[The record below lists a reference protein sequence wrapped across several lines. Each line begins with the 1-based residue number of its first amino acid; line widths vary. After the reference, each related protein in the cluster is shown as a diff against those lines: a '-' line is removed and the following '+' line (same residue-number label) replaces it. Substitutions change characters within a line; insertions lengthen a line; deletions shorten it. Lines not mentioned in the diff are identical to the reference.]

1 MVRHRIS
8 QYAEKRAAMFCFLA
22 GQNLLLQV
30 KKYIVIGERKTGDST
45 SEKENPP
52 MNNRFF
58 ILLQTAILVIVLGL
72 GITGCGAAGDGQGS
86 TANGSTEYVIR
97 LGHSDTEDNLIN
109 VSLQHYAEYV
119 KEQTGGRV
127 VIRLYPNEELGDNT
141 DMAQQLVTGQLDAMM
156 MPQGV
161 EATYAPKIATLGL
174 PFLFTSY
181 EQAWAVVDDEEIAKG
196 LTEGLDSYNMI
207 QLAFWENGMRQ
218 ITNSVREISA
228 PSDVS
233 GLRMRIPDDDM
244 TEAIFKSLGARTT
257 VFSWNKTYDALK
269 QGTFDGQENPIA
281 NIYANHI
288 QEVNQYLTITNHKYE
303 SKNLVFSQTTWKKLP
318 KDVQQVLR
326 EGAVIYGKE
335 HREAVAAQQGKQ
347 LEELKAAGMVVNES
361 PDIAAFKTA
370 TRRVYTDFE
379 LQNEWTVNLVAR
391 IRKVIAQTP

>member
-181 EQAWAVVDDEEIAKG
+181 EQAWAVMDDEEIAKG

>member
-1 MVRHRIS
+1 MNNKFPVLL
-8 QYAEKRAAMFCFLA
+8 QAAIFV
-22 GQNLLLQV
+22 LLL
-30 KKYIVIGERKTGDST
+30 G
-45 SEKENPP
+45 
-52 MNNRFF
+52 
-58 ILLQTAILVIVLGL
+58 LV
-72 GITGCGAAGDGQGS
+72 ITGCGSESDGAGSAANS
-86 TANGSTEYVIR
+86 STEYVIR

-109 VSLQHYAEYV
+109 ISLQHYAEYV
-119 KEQTGGRV
+119 KEQTDGRV
-127 VIRLYPNEELGDNT
+127 VIRLYPNEALGDNT

-181 EQAWAVVDDEEIAKG
+181 EQAWAVTDDEEIAKG
-196 LTEGLDSYNMI
+196 LTEGLNSYNMI
-207 QLAFWENGMRQ
+207 QIAFWENGMRQ
-218 ITNSVREISA
+218 ITNNVREIST

-288 QEVNQYLTITNHKYE
+288 QEVNKYLTITNHKYE

-326 EGAVIYGKE
+326 EGAVIYGQE
-335 HREAVAAQQGKQ
+335 HREAVAKEQDHQ
-347 LEELKAAGMVVNES
+347 LEELKAAGMIVNES
-361 PDIAAFKTA
+361 PDISAFKTA

-391 IRKVIAQTP
+391 IRKVIAQTQ

>member
-1 MVRHRIS
+1 
-8 QYAEKRAAMFCFLA
+8 MFCFLA

-181 EQAWAVVDDEEIAKG
+181 EQAWAVMDDEEIAKG

>member
-1 MVRHRIS
+1 MDRHRIS

-181 EQAWAVVDDEEIAKG
+181 EQAWAVMDDEEIAKG

>member
-72 GITGCGAAGDGQGS
+72 GITGCGAAGDGEGS
-86 TANGSTEYVIR
+86 TANSSTEYVIR

-181 EQAWAVVDDEEIAKG
+181 EQAWAVMDDEEIAKG

>member
-181 EQAWAVVDDEEIAKG
+181 EQAWAVMDDEEIAKG

-244 TEAIFKSLGARTT
+244 TEAIFKALGARTT

>member
-181 EQAWAVVDDEEIAKG
+181 EQAWAVMDDEEIAKG
-196 LTEGLDSYNMI
+196 L
-207 QLAFWENGMRQ
+207 
-218 ITNSVREISA
+218 
-228 PSDVS
+228 
-233 GLRMRIPDDDM
+233 
-244 TEAIFKSLGARTT
+244 
-257 VFSWNKTYDALK
+257 
-269 QGTFDGQENPIA
+269 
-281 NIYANHI
+281 
-288 QEVNQYLTITNHKYE
+288 
-303 SKNLVFSQTTWKKLP
+303 
-318 KDVQQVLR
+318 
-326 EGAVIYGKE
+326 KE
-335 HREAVAAQQGKQ
+335 
-347 LEELKAAGMVVNES
+347 
-361 PDIAAFKTA
+361 
-370 TRRVYTDFE
+370 
-379 LQNEWTVNLVAR
+379 
-391 IRKVIAQTP
+391 